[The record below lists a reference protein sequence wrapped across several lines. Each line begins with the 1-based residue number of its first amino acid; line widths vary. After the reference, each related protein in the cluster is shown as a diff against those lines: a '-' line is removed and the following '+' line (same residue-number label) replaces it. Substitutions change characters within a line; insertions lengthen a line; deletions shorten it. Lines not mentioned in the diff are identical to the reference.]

1 MAEASRIALLFCAIL
16 LFNLGGSSAIA
27 LMQRPHSDA
36 FLFRVAATCLL
47 PGGRPVPTEALPLE
61 DSKLIAK
68 MRKAGQLPDTFVCGR
83 YRYDIAGDPGTTY
96 YVKTRR

>member
-1 MAEASRIALLFCAIL
+1 MVLLLCAVL
-16 LFNLGGSSAIA
+16 LLNVGGSSATA

-36 FLFRVAATCLL
+36 LLVRVAAGCRL
-47 PGGRPVPTEALPLE
+47 PGGRPIPTEDRALE
-61 DSKLIAK
+61 DPKLIAK